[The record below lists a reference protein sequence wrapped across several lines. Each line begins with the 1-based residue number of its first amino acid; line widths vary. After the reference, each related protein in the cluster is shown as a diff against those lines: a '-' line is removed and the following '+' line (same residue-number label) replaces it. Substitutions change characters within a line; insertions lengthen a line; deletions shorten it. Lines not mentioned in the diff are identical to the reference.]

1 MLKTFDLTKCY
12 FQGNE
17 EIAAVKKC
25 NIHIKQG
32 EFVALMGSSGSGK
45 TTLLKMCGGMLRPT
59 SGIVTVNG
67 KDLYKLSDTQKAQI
81 KRNEIGFIFQKFDL
95 LPFLNAKENIIL
107 PSLFDKN
114 QFDNDYFSDIVETL
128 NLSKRLDHLPAQLSG
143 GEQQRVA
150 IARAL
155 INRPSIILADEPTGN
170 LDKRN
175 SENIMELLV
184 SSVKKYDRT
193 MFLITH
199 DEYVASFADRILRM
213 EDGEVKGSL

>member
-12 FQGNE
+12 FQGDE

-67 KDLYKLSDTQKAQI
+67 KDLYKLSDTQKAQM

-128 NLSKRLDHLPAQLSG
+128 NISKRLDHLPSQLSG

-150 IARAL
+150 IARA
-155 INRPSIILADEPTGN
+155 
-170 LDKRN
+170 
-175 SENIMELLV
+175 
-184 SSVKKYDRT
+184 
-193 MFLITH
+193 
-199 DEYVASFADRILRM
+199 
-213 EDGEVKGSL
+213 